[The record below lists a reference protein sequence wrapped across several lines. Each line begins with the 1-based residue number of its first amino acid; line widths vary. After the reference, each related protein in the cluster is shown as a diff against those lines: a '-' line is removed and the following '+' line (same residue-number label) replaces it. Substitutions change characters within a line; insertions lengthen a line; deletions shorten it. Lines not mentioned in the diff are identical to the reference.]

1 VLVRASQAAGRPL
14 LSPTA
19 RRPVLAII
27 AACAAVLAVL
37 GSLLAGYTGPSPAD
51 RPVDD
56 RIFALLGTHPG
67 IVTVTDIGTPL
78 WGGIACLAIAAAC
91 AARRRYRAALLPLI
105 AVPAGSILTDHV
117 LKPLINRTASGSLM
131 FPSGHTT
138 VTCAMSV
145 SVVII
150 LAGPAR
156 PPLPAGARLA
166 ACAAALALVPVVAVG
181 LIVGHYHFFTDTIGG
196 TATGTAVALLTALAL
211 DALAGRLGPA
221 RRAPAEAAGAG
232 QEAAKPEPAEPEP
245 AEQAGISAPVAE
257 LP

>member
-1 VLVRASQAAGRPL
+1 MIVTVYPPCFPPKSSRSCRGEFRRGRKPASGQAIPAPGPAHAESPSPPNKLSASSRKETRVLVRASQAVGRPL

-117 LKPLINRTASGSLM
+117 LKPLINRTARGSLM

-156 PPLPAGARLA
+156 PALPAA
-166 ACAAALALVPVVAVG
+166 
-181 LIVGHYHFFTDTIGG
+181 
-196 TATGTAVALLTALAL
+196 
-211 DALAGRLGPA
+211 
-221 RRAPAEAAGAG
+221 
-232 QEAAKPEPAEPEP
+232 
-245 AEQAGISAPVAE
+245 
-257 LP
+257 